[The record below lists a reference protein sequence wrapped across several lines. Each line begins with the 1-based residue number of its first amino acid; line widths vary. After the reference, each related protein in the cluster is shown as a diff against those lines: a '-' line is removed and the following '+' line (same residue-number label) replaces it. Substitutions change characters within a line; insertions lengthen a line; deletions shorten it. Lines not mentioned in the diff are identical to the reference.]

1 MLPQGRFQAF
11 LRARSDER
19 HALLQ
24 QVFQTGRFDQVER
37 WLRDRRVALR
47 RASEAQHTLVADLV
61 SRVSEVTG
69 AAAPEGWDGDPAS
82 LTAWRDDLAA
92 MTRPRLLRG
101 RTTASSAAAAGGG
114 GGPGG
119 RHGGHRAGGPHRH
132 PCQRH
137 PLAAFPRGRRPA
149 TMPPTSGGSSR
160 RGARPAYV
168 PSTRSRRTRG
178 RPRRPPTLRS
188 RQADGS
194 LAELLGEDVIDGAW
208 VTERRREAT
217 ALLIEIAR
225 VQPLEA
231 TSLEVE
237 RERLTTAPCP
247 RDHPR
252 RPRDR
257 HPAVGASARRARRP
271 AGAARGRS
279 WRLGEGRDAPGT
291 ARLADHPPG
300 GRARGRHPDRV
311 AGRGTGGAARRR
323 GAATGRPRSPG
334 GDPRTP
340 PRRHGR
346 RDRLPA
352 GRRRLV
358 PGLWL
363 RRPPVAGH
371 ALLRRAGRGRRA
383 ARPEGGR
390 RPRGRGRGPHP
401 AGPRSG
407 DPVGRRPGDGRRL
420 GRGALRGS
428 LERHR

>member
-1 MLPQGRFQAF
+1 M
-11 LRARSDER
+11 
-19 HALLQ
+19 
-24 QVFQTGRFDQVER
+24 
-37 WLRDRRVALR
+37 
-47 RASEAQHTLVADLV
+47 
-61 SRVSEVTG
+61 
-69 AAAPEGWDGDPAS
+69 
-82 LTAWRDDLAA
+82 
-92 MTRPRLLRG
+92 
-101 RTTASSAAAAGGG
+101 
-114 GGPGG
+114 
-119 RHGGHRAGGPHRH
+119 
-132 PCQRH
+132 
-137 PLAAFPRGRRPA
+137 RRP
-149 TMPPTSGGSSR
+149 SL
-160 RGARPAYV
+160 
-168 PSTRSRRTRG
+168 RS
-178 RPRRPPTLRS
+178 PRRSAHWPS
-188 RQADGS
+188 WS
-194 LAELLGEDVIDGAW
+194 GEDVIDDVW

-231 TSLEVE
+231 TSLDVE
-237 RERLTTAPCP
+237 RERLMTA
-247 RDHPR
+247 RALEDHACQ
-252 RPRDR
+252 PRDR

-271 AGAARGRS
+271 AGAARGHS
-279 WRLGEGRDAPGT
+279 WRLGEGRDDPGT
-291 ARLADHPPG
+291 ARLVDHPPG

-323 GAATGRPRSPG
+323 GAATGRPRVPG

-340 PRRHGR
+340 PRRHGC

-401 AGPRSG
+401 AGPWSG

-420 GRGALRGS
+420 GRGALRGN
-428 LERHR
+428 LERQR